1 VAAGEA
7 RDRRRWWRDVAVVGL
22 LVTLVFSTIGVW
34 FQVRQARETNEA
46 TQLGLLTTLNVTAK
60 QAESGIN
67 ATQAPDLRC
76 KRDQIGQLTDE
87 EEAAVNQALEF
98 YDYLA
103 WLFGRQHVTLKGA
116 EEYLAPR
123 MIDAYEL
130 GSAFFPPRALARDFP
145 YLKRFHDE
153 APPEWQ
159 PPERCENPVT
169 AASGP

>member
-1 VAAGEA
+1 
-7 RDRRRWWRDVAVVGL
+7 VVGL
-22 LVTLVFSTIGVW
+22 LVTLLFSTIGVW
-34 FQVRQARETNEA
+34 FQVRQARDTSEA
-46 TQLGLLTTLNVTAK
+46 TQLGLLTTLNLTAK

-76 KRDQIGQLTDE
+76 KPNQIGQLTDE

-103 WLFGRQHVTLKGA
+103 WLFGRKHVTLQGA

-123 MIDAYEL
+123 MIDAYAL
-130 GSAFFPPRALARDFP
+130 GKAFFPPRALDRDFP

-159 PPERCENPVT
+159 PPDRC
-169 AASGP
+169 G